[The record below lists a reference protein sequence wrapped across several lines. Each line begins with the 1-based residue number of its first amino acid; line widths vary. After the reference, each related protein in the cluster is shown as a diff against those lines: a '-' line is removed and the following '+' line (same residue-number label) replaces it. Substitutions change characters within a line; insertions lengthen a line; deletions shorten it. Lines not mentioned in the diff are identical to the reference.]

1 MRNKDK
7 NERLVLI
14 PFAISNIP
22 LLYKWISELAEK
34 HWSATG
40 LDLERP
46 IYNARRLNHHSI
58 FLEIAVTE
66 A

>member
-1 MRNKDK
+1 MRHKEK
-7 NERLVLI
+7 NERLVLV

-22 LLYKWISELAEK
+22 LLYKWISELAETIGP
-34 HWSATG
+34 SRG
-40 LDLERP
+40 PDLDGSLCS
-46 IYNARRLNHHSI
+46 ARRLNHHSI